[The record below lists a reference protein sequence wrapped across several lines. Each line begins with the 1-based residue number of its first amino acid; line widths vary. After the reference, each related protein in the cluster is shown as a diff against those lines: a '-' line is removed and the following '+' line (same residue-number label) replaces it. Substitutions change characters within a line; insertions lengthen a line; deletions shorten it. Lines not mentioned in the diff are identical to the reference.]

1 MHYCR
6 RGDLDKYIAK
16 HHHNPEAYLDY
27 RRRWERA
34 DGDLLCLQIE
44 TRSDCNLRCQMCIH
58 SLGHR
63 PFAEMSEETFSRILG
78 YVDEMRVPSVSLCFT
93 NEPLLDSRI
102 IKFVEK
108 ASALDCVVDVMLTT
122 NATLLDEEMSKR
134 LLDSGLLRLWISFDA
149 ATKETYEKIRVG
161 G

>member
-1 MHYCR
+1 
-6 RGDLDKYIAK
+6 
-16 HHHNPEAYLDY
+16 
-27 RRRWERA
+27 
-34 DGDLLCLQIE
+34 
-44 TRSDCNLRCQMCIH
+44 MCIH